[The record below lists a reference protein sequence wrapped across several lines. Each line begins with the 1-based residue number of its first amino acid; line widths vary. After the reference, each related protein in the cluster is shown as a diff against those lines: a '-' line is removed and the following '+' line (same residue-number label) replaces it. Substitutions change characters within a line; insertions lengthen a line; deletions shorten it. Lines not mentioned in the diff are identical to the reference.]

1 MARQVRS
8 RLGTL
13 AFRVCLSLVGGLLSI
28 ALAGCGR
35 SMVPLASSGTQ
46 STGPGDNIQGTE
58 TAAARLPFAN
68 PGSYMIVWAP
78 ADGSVPVR
86 EPAGTQGAE
95 VDSLRRDQRGIR
107 LTGRTTKLGSSDWVE
122 IVRPGGGTG
131 WVNAW
136 NLSQDVSGAEFC
148 SDGRVT
154 DLIGR
159 LRAAVASKDGQAL
172 TALISP
178 RHGLVIRLDWWNPEV
193 AYPRQA
199 IAQLFRNQD
208 PVDWGTDKGSGA
220 LIQGAFSVVVL
231 PALQS
236 GLGEAGKLGCNA
248 LASGETARP
257 PQWPG
262 EYANLNY
269 YSIYIPASPL
279 ARFSWR
285 TWAVGFEYVDGEP
298 FVTVLVLYR
307 GEI

>member
-1 MARQVRS
+1 MARRDRS
-8 RLGTL
+8 RQGTI
-13 AFRVCLSLVGGLLSI
+13 AFRVCLSLIGVLLSI
-28 ALAGCGR
+28 ALADCGR

-46 STGPGDNIQGTE
+46 STGPGDILRGTA
-58 TAAARLPFAN
+58 TAAARLSFAN
-68 PGSYMIVWAP
+68 PGSYTIVWAP
-78 ADGSVPVR
+78 ADGSLPVR
-86 EPAGTQGAE
+86 EPAGTQGAV

-136 NLSQDVSGAEFC
+136 NLSQDVSSAEFC
-148 SDGRVT
+148 ADERVI

-159 LRAAVASKDGQAL
+159 LRAAVAAKDGPAL
-172 TALISP
+172 TELISP

-193 AYPRQA
+193 AYPREA
-199 IAQLFRNQD
+199 IPQLFSNQD
-208 PVDWGTDKGSGA
+208 SVDWGTDKGSGG

-236 GLGEAGKLGCNA
+236 GLGAAGELGCNA

-269 YSIYIPASPL
+269 YSIYSPASPL

-285 TWAVGFEYVDGEP
+285 TWAVGIEYVDSEP